1 LNTFHRQNHTSETDM
16 SGQSWRLFLIPRRY
30 QDHLITLLCVGVLV
44 CGLIAWAFDI
54 AGAWEIFGIGA
65 LVAGAVVLASAIL
78 G

>member
-1 LNTFHRQNHTSETDM
+1 M
-16 SGQSWRLFLIPRRY
+16 SGQSWRLFLSPGRY
-30 QDHLITLLCVGVLV
+30 HDHLITLLCVGVLV

-65 LVAGAVVLASAIL
+65 MVAGAVVFASAIL